1 MAKKLARRR
10 RFPPQLFDDLSIIRG
25 PFAAWMLRSGY
36 PSTTARVYQLSLER
50 VAVWLSHRSRSV
62 CGLTGDDVQP
72 ILGEFFLRL
81 LGCRTKTRPR
91 AALHAWLHFRGLPR
105 AFLDESRSAAWRSWV
120 EEYDRFLADNRGLSV
135 NTRIYRRRYAKLFLR
150 ACFGNGEASWARLT
164 PQDVWRFA
172 ERFAVGVKPSSANI
186 MLGALKSLLRYA
198 HLRGVCSPGLIQAV
212 PKVANYGWAR
222 APAVLSERE
231 RRRLIGL
238 PPESRPADL
247 RDRAMLLC
255 MLELGLRA
263 SDVAQLRLGD
273 FDAKQCALR
282 VFSPKTGEARWLP
295 VPLRVANAIVTYIQE
310 ARPASSRDQL
320 FLRIHPPV
328 FLPATPAVIR
338 CAARRA
344 YARCGFP
351 SAWTGTHRLRHTF
364 ATRLYARGASLVEIG
379 GLLGHRCIDSSTR
392 YAHTDLE
399 SLRRLAQP
407 WPL

>member
-1 MAKKLARRR
+1 ME
-10 RFPPQLFDDLSIIRG
+10 
-25 PFAAWMLRSGY
+25 RSGY
-36 PSTTARVYQLSLER
+36 PTATVRLYQLSLER
-50 VAVWLSHRSRSV
+50 VAVWLSQRHNSV
-62 CGLTGDDVQP
+62 GRLTGDDVP
-72 ILGEFFLRL
+72 AILREFFLHL
-81 LGCRTKTRPR
+81 LGCRTKTRHR
-91 AALHAWLHFRGLPR
+91 AALHAWLRFLGLPR
-105 AFLDESRSAAWRSWV
+105 AFPDESRSAQWRPWV
-120 EEYDRFLADNRGLSV
+120 DEYDQFLASNRGLAI
-135 NTRIYRRRYAKLFLR
+135 NTRIYRRRYAKLFLS
-150 ACFGNGEASWARLT
+150 ACFGRGRASWARLT
-164 PQDVWRFA
+164 AQDVWRFA
-172 ERFAVGVKPSSANI
+172 ERFAAGVKPGSANI

-198 HLRGVCSPGLIQAV
+198 HLRGVCGPGLVQAV

-222 APAVLSERE
+222 LPTVFTERE
-231 RRRLIGL
+231 RRRLIDL
-238 PPESRPADL
+238 PPESRRADL

-263 SDVAQLRLGD
+263 SDVAQLRLGY
-273 FDAKQCALR
+273 FDEKQCALK

-295 VPLRVANAIVTYIQE
+295 VPVSVARAIAAYIKR
-310 ARPASSRDQL
+310 ARPTGSGDQL

-351 SAWTGTHRLRHTF
+351 PAWTGTHRLRHTF

-399 SLRRLAQP
+399 ILRGLAQP